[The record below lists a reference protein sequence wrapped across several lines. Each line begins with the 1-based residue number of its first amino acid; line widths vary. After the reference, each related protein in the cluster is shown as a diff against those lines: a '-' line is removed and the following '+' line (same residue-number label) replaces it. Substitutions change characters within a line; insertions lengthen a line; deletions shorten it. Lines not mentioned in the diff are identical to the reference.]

1 MKIGIDIGYGFTKA
15 VNENG
20 EKVIFPSLVAPAA
33 GHDAL
38 GGVFSQTQEY
48 RVGIAAGH
56 KKVDLLV
63 GDVARHSFAV
73 SQALNKEKPPELHDP
88 LLLTAIGL
96 LGEKSSEFSIGVG
109 LPLAYYTSQKEN
121 LKQRLNQLSVFVT
134 INGIEQYVSGPE
146 VQVLPQGAGVLLKA
160 GNKLPLRG
168 YVGVVDLGTYTTEY
182 LLFDIKDGQPV
193 PILEACGS
201 VEIGT
206 NLVYSAVAREF
217 QAQTGSPLPTGMEH
231 EITRQ
236 ALNREAIHYYGKAYY
251 LDDVAYTA
259 RKNVSTALSQKVL
272 AAWGNR
278 TGYIQYTFL
287 AGGGPLFFGSDLC
300 NSFPCPAIVDE
311 PVFANAEGY
320 LAFL

>member
-15 VNENG
+15 VNEDG
-20 EKVIFPSLVAPAA
+20 LKVIFPSLVAHA

-38 GGVFSQTQEY
+38 GGIFSQTQEY
-48 RVGIAAGH
+48 RVSIAVGH
-56 KKVDLLV
+56 KKAELLV
-63 GDVARHSFAV
+63 GEAARHSFVV

-96 LGEKSSEFSIGVG
+96 LGQKNSEISIGVG
-109 LPLAYYTSQKEN
+109 LPLAYYASQKEELQN
-121 LKQRLNQLSVFVT
+121 RLKRLSTCVT
-134 INGIEQYVSGPE
+134 VKGIEQYISNLE

-160 GNKLPLRG
+160 GNQLPSRG
-168 YVGVVDLGTYTTEY
+168 YIGVVDPGTYTTEY
-182 LLFDIKDGQPV
+182 LLFEMKDGQPV

-217 QAQTGSPLPTGMEH
+217 QAQTGSPLPIGMEH
-231 EITRQ
+231 EITQQ
-236 ALNREAIHYYGKAYY
+236 ALSREAIRYYGKSYY
-251 LDDVAYTA
+251 LDDVVYTA

-287 AGGGPLFFGSDLC
+287 AGGGPLFFGSVLHK
-300 NSFPCPAIVDE
+300 SFPCSVVVDE
-311 PVFANAEGY
+311 PVFANADGY